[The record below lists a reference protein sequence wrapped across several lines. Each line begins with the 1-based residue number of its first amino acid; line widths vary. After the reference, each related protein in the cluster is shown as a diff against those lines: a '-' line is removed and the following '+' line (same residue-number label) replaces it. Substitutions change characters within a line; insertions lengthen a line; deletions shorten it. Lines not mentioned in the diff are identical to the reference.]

1 MSEEVP
7 SGRVVDGRFTLVER
21 LGSGGM
27 GMVWRARDEA
37 LHRDVALKEVRPP
50 DPALAEYDPEGARTL
65 RARVLREARALARLD
80 HPNVVTVHH
89 IVDPGEDG
97 YPWIVMELVAG
108 SSLHDRLAAGPMEPA
123 DAAGLGRGI
132 LSALRAAHAA
142 GIQHR
147 DVKPA
152 NVLLRADGRPV
163 LTDFGIAAI
172 RESTSLTMTGALI
185 GSPDYIAPERIRG
198 TEGDPSSDLWSLGMM
213 LYVAV
218 EGSHP
223 LRRATTLA
231 TLAAVLDEEIPPPS
245 RAGALAPVLSA
256 LLTRDIPARPDAE
269 TLDRLLADAER
280 GGSTPPTPTEPV
292 GERPGGAHE
301 GFVGPGVAQGG
312 AGHPGVAQGGAG
324 HSEGAHPASPR
335 PGPRHPVPPHP
346 ATPYPGP
353 VHAAPTQSAAPP
365 QRPGPTPAAP
375 YAYGAGTPVSGPQ
388 PPAPAPSSGAEAPE
402 DRVPTGYGSPPRASA
417 AAAPER
423 GRRAGR
429 RARRITAASSVVS
442 AAVLTG
448 AILWTAGAFSSG
460 GADSDDR
467 PRDRASAPRGSAP
480 APTPIADGPD
490 EQDAPEAEAETV
502 NLLTPDGA
510 RTAIEALK
518 PLMGGTKVTDFTL
531 YREHASAEAPLKSNA
546 ALYDSFSYRDGRAEN
561 DGMGGTLM
569 SGSTT
574 VDLDSV
580 DWDALPALLK
590 TAEGTLNID
599 EPESSY
605 VIVDPSSPFHDDR
618 PVLRVYVT
626 DSHGGA
632 FLTAE
637 LDGRVIEKNPRP
649 KG

>member
-7 SGRVVDGRFTLVER
+7 SGRVIDGRFTLVER

-65 RARVLREARALARLD
+65 RARVLREARALARVD

-108 SSLHDRLAAGPMEPA
+108 SSLHDRLATGPMEPA
-123 DAAGLGRGI
+123 DAAELGRGI

-152 NVLLRADGRPV
+152 NVLLRPDGRPV

-218 EGSHP
+218 EGRHP

-231 TLAAVLDEEIPPPS
+231 TLAAVLDEEIPPPV

-256 LLTRDIPARPDAE
+256 LLTRDIPARPDAA
-269 TLDRLLADAER
+269 TLDRLLAEAAR
-280 GGSTPPTPTEPV
+280 AGGSTPPTPTERV
-292 GERPGGAHE
+292 RERPAS
-301 GFVGPGVAQGG
+301 
-312 AGHPGVAQGGAG
+312 AGRGTG
-324 HSEGAHPASPR
+324 HPAS
-335 PGPRHPVPPHP
+335 
-346 ATPYPGP
+346 
-353 VHAAPTQSAAPP
+353 VHAAPTQSAATPP
-365 QRPGPTPAAP
+365 PRPGPGSAP
-375 YAYGAGTPVSGPQ
+375 FG
-388 PPAPAPSSGAEAPE
+388 APE
-402 DRVPTGYGSPPRASA
+402 DRVPTGYGTPPPASDTA
-417 AAAPER
+417 SRGR
-423 GRRAGR
+423 GRRIER
-429 RARRITAASSVVS
+429 RVWRISAASSVVS
-442 AAVLTG
+442 AVVIAG
-448 AILWTAGAFSSG
+448 AILWTAGAFSTESSG
-460 GADSDDR
+460 GDDL
-467 PRDRASAPRGSAP
+467 PRDRASAPQVP
-480 APTPIADGPD
+480 APTSDPIADGSD
-490 EQDAPEAEAETV
+490 EQDAPEAETA

-531 YREHASAEAPLKSNA
+531 YGEHVSAEAPLKSNA
-546 ALYDSFSYRDGRAEN
+546 ALYDRFSYRDGRAKN
-561 DGMGGTLM
+561 DDMGGTLM

-590 TAEGTLNID
+590 TAEKTLNVAD
-599 EPESSY
+599 PESSY

-618 PVLRVYVT
+618 PVLRVYVS
-626 DSHGGA
+626 DAHGGA

>member
-7 SGRVVDGRFTLVER
+7 SGRVIDGRFTLVER

-65 RARVLREARALARLD
+65 RARVLREARALARVD

-108 SSLHDRLAAGPMEPA
+108 SSLHDRLATGPMEPA
-123 DAAGLGRGI
+123 DAAELGRGI

-152 NVLLRADGRPV
+152 NVLLRPDGRPV

-218 EGSHP
+218 EGRHP

-231 TLAAVLDEEIPPPS
+231 TLAAVLDEEIPPPV

-256 LLTRDIPARPDAE
+256 LLTRDIPARPAAE
-269 TLDRLLADAER
+269 TLDRLLAEAAR
-280 GGSTPPTPTEPV
+280 GGGSTPPTPTERV
-292 GERPGGAHE
+292 RERPAS
-301 GFVGPGVAQGG
+301 
-312 AGHPGVAQGGAG
+312 AGRGTG
-324 HSEGAHPASPR
+324 HPAS
-335 PGPRHPVPPHP
+335 
-346 ATPYPGP
+346 
-353 VHAAPTQSAAPP
+353 VHAAPTQSATPP
-365 QRPGPTPAAP
+365 RPGATPAAP
-375 YAYGAGTPVSGPQ
+375 FGSPLSDREPPT
-388 PPAPAPSSGAEAPE
+388 PAPPGGSGAPE
-402 DRVPTGYGSPPRASA
+402 DRVPTGYGTPPPASDA
-417 AAAPER
+417 ASRER
-423 GRRAGR
+423 GRRIER
-429 RARRITAASSVVS
+429 RVWRISSASSVVS
-442 AAVLTG
+442 AVVIAG
-448 AILWTAGAFSSG
+448 AILWTAGAFSSESSG
-460 GADSDDR
+460 GDDL
-467 PRDRASAPRGSAP
+467 PRDRASAPQVP
-480 APTPIADGPD
+480 APTPDPIADESDGPD
-490 EQDAPEAEAETV
+490 EQDAPEAETA

-531 YREHASAEAPLKSNA
+531 YGEHASAEAPLKPNA
-546 ALYDSFSYRDGRAEN
+546 ALYDRFSYRDGRAKN
-561 DGMGGTLM
+561 DDMGGTLM

-590 TAEGTLNID
+590 TAEETLNV
-599 EPESSY
+599 EKPESSY

-618 PVLRVYVT
+618 PVLRVYVS

>member
-1 MSEEVP
+1 MI
-7 SGRVVDGRFTLVER
+7 DGRFTLVER

-65 RARVLREARALARLD
+65 RARVLREARALARVD

-108 SSLHDRLAAGPMEPA
+108 SSLHDRLATGPMEPA
-123 DAAGLGRGI
+123 DAAELGRGI

-152 NVLLRADGRPV
+152 NVLLRPDGRPV

-218 EGSHP
+218 EGRHP

-231 TLAAVLDEEIPPPS
+231 TLAAVLDEEIPPPV
-245 RAGALAPVLSA
+245 RAGALAPVLNA
-256 LLTRDIPARPDAE
+256 LLTRDIPARPDAA
-269 TLDRLLADAER
+269 TLDRLLAEAAR
-280 GGSTPPTPTEPV
+280 GGGGSTHPTPTQPV
-292 GERPGGAHE
+292 QERPAS
-301 GFVGPGVAQGG
+301 A
-312 AGHPGVAQGGAG
+312 HPGSVHAASAHTG
-324 HSEGAHPASPR
+324 SAHPASAH
-335 PGPRHPVPPHP
+335 PGS
-346 ATPYPGP
+346 
-353 VHAAPTQSAAPP
+353 VHAAPTQSAATPP
-365 QRPGPTPAAP
+365 PRPGP
-375 YAYGAGTPVSGPQ
+375 GPF
-388 PPAPAPSSGAEAPE
+388 GAPE
-402 DRVPTGYGSPPRASA
+402 DRVPTGYGTPPPASDTA
-417 AAAPER
+417 SRER
-423 GRRAGR
+423 GRRIER
-429 RARRITAASSVVS
+429 RVRRISAASSVV
-442 AAVLTG
+442 AAVVIAG
-448 AILWTAGAFSSG
+448 AILWTTGAFSSEGSG
-460 GADSDDR
+460 GDDL
-467 PRDRASAPRGSAP
+467 PRDRASAPQVP
-480 APTPIADGPD
+480 APTPDPIADGSGGSDDQDVPD
-490 EQDAPEAEAETV
+490 AEAA

-510 RTAIEALK
+510 RTAIEALT

-531 YREHASAEAPLKSNA
+531 YGEHASAEAPLKTNA
-546 ALYDSFSYRDGRAEN
+546 ALYDRFSYRDGRAKN
-561 DGMGGTLM
+561 DDMGGTLM

-590 TAEGTLNID
+590 TAEKTLNVD
-599 EPESSY
+599 DPESSY

-618 PVLRVYVT
+618 PVLRVYVS

-649 KG
+649 TG

>member
-7 SGRVVDGRFTLVER
+7 SGRVIDGRFTLVER

-27 GMVWRARDEA
+27 GMVWRAHDEA

-65 RARVLREARALARLD
+65 RARVLREARALARVD

-108 SSLHDRLAAGPMEPA
+108 SSLHDRLATGPMAPA
-123 DAAGLGRGI
+123 DAAELGRGI
-132 LSALRAAHAA
+132 LSALRAAHAV

-152 NVLLRADGRPV
+152 NVLLRPDGRPV

-218 EGSHP
+218 EGRHP

-231 TLAAVLDEEIPPPS
+231 TLAAVLDEEIPPPV
-245 RAGALAPVLSA
+245 RAGALAPALNA

-269 TLDRLLADAER
+269 TLDRLLAEASR
-280 GGSTPPTPTEPV
+280 GGGSTAPTPTEPV
-292 GERPGGAHE
+292 RERPA
-301 GFVGPGVAQGG
+301 
-312 AGHPGVAQGGAG
+312 
-324 HSEGAHPASPR
+324 SAHPASA
-335 PGPRHPVPPHP
+335 HP
-346 ATPYPGP
+346 ASGHPASAHPGY
-353 VHAAPTQSAAPP
+353 VHAAPTQSAATPP
-365 QRPGPTPAAP
+365 PRPGPGFAP
-375 YAYGAGTPVSGPQ
+375 FG
-388 PPAPAPSSGAEAPE
+388 APE
-402 DRVPTGYGSPPRASA
+402 DRVPTGYATPPPASA
-417 AAAPER
+417 ATPDER
-423 GRRAGR
+423 GRRIER
-429 RARRITAASSVVS
+429 RVWRISAASSVVS
-442 AAVLTG
+442 AVVIAG
-448 AILWTAGAFSSG
+448 AILWTSGAFSSKG
-460 GADSDDR
+460 SDSDDL
-467 PRDRASAPRGSAP
+467 PRDRASAPQVSASAP
-480 APTPIADGPD
+480 APDPVADGPD
-490 EQDAPEAEAETV
+490 EQDVPEAV

-510 RTAIEALK
+510 RTAIDALK

-531 YREHASAEAPLKSNA
+531 YGEHASAEAPLKSNA
-546 ALYDSFSYRDGRAEN
+546 ALYDRFSYRDGRAKN
-561 DGMGGTLM
+561 DDMGGTLT

-574 VDLDSV
+574 IDLNSV

-590 TAEGTLNID
+590 TAERTLNIED
-599 EPESSY
+599 PESSY
-605 VIVDPSSPFHDDR
+605 VIVDPSSPFHNDR
-618 PVLRVYVT
+618 PVVRVYVS

-632 FLTAE
+632 FLTAG

>member
-7 SGRVVDGRFTLVER
+7 SGRVIDGRFTLVER

-50 DPALAEYDPEGARTL
+50 DPALAEYDPDGARTL
-65 RARVLREARALARLD
+65 RARVLREARALARVD

-108 SSLHDRLAAGPMEPA
+108 SSLHDRLANGPMAPA
-123 DAAGLGRGI
+123 DAAELGRGI
-132 LSALRAAHAA
+132 LSALRAAHAV

-152 NVLLRADGRPV
+152 NVLLRPDGRPV

-218 EGSHP
+218 EGRHP

-231 TLAAVLDEEIPPPS
+231 TLAAVLDEEIPPPV
-245 RAGALAPVLSA
+245 RAGALAPVLNA

-269 TLDRLLADAER
+269 TLDRLLAEASR
-280 GGSTPPTPTEPV
+280 GGGSTAPTPTEPV
-292 GERPGGAHE
+292 RERPA
-301 GFVGPGVAQGG
+301 
-312 AGHPGVAQGGAG
+312 
-324 HSEGAHPASPR
+324 SAHPAS
-335 PGPRHPVPPHP
+335 
-346 ATPYPGP
+346 
-353 VHAAPTQSAAPP
+353 VHAAPTQSAATPP
-365 QRPGPTPAAP
+365 PRPGPGFAP
-375 YAYGAGTPVSGPQ
+375 FG
-388 PPAPAPSSGAEAPE
+388 APE
-402 DRVPTGYGSPPRASA
+402 DRVPTGYATPPPASA
-417 AAAPER
+417 ATPDER
-423 GRRAGR
+423 GRRIER
-429 RARRITAASSVVS
+429 RVWRISAASSVVS
-442 AAVLTG
+442 AVVIAG
-448 AILWTAGAFSSG
+448 AILWTNGAFSSEGSG
-460 GADSDDR
+460 GDDR
-467 PRDRASAPRGSAP
+467 PRDRASAPQVSASAP
-480 APTPIADGPD
+480 APVADGPD
-490 EQDAPEAEAETV
+490 DSDDSDEKGVPEAEAEEV

-510 RTAIEALK
+510 RTAIDALK

-531 YREHASAEAPLKSNA
+531 YGEHASAEAPLKSNA
-546 ALYDSFSYRDGRAEN
+546 ALYDRFSYRDGRAKN
-561 DGMGGTLM
+561 DDMGGTLT

-574 VDLDSV
+574 IDLNSV

-590 TAEGTLNID
+590 TAEKTLNVD
-599 EPESSY
+599 DPESSY

-618 PVLRVYVT
+618 PVLRVYVS

>member
-7 SGRVVDGRFTLVER
+7 SGRVIDGRFTLVER

-65 RARVLREARALARLD
+65 RARVLREARALARVD

-108 SSLHDRLAAGPMEPA
+108 SSLHDRLSTGPMEPA

-152 NVLLRADGRPV
+152 NVLLRPDGRPV

-218 EGSHP
+218 EGRHP

-231 TLAAVLDEEIPPPS
+231 TLAAVLDEEIPPPV

-269 TLDRLLADAER
+269 TLDRMLAEAAR
-280 GGSTPPTPTEPV
+280 GVGGAPPTPTEPV
-292 GERPGGAHE
+292 RERPASAH
-301 GFVGPGVAQGG
+301 
-312 AGHPGVAQGGAG
+312 
-324 HSEGAHPASPR
+324 
-335 PGPRHPVPPHP
+335 
-346 ATPYPGP
+346 PGP
-353 VHAAPTQSAAPP
+353 VHAAPTQSAATPP
-365 QRPGPTPAAP
+365 PRPVPGPASHAP
-375 YAYGAGTPVSGPQ
+375 FGSPVSDRER
-388 PPAPAPSSGAEAPE
+388 PAPARAGGSAAPE
-402 DRVPTGYGSPPRASA
+402 DRVPTGYGTPPPVSGAASRESGR
-417 AAAPER
+417 PIER
-423 GRRAGR
+423 RVW
-429 RARRITAASSVVS
+429 RISAASSVVS
-442 AAVLTG
+442 AVVIAGT
-448 AILWTAGAFSSG
+448 ILWTTGAFSSKG
-460 GADSDDR
+460 SDSDDR
-467 PRDRASAPRGSAP
+467 PRDRASAPRVSAP
-480 APTPIADGPD
+480 APDPVADGSDDTGASGASD
-490 EQDAPEAEAETV
+490 EKDVPAAA
-502 NLLTPDGA
+502 NLLTPEGA

-518 PLMGGTKVTDFTL
+518 PLMGGTEVTDFTL
-531 YREHASAEAPLKSNA
+531 YGEHASAEAPLKSNA
-546 ALYDSFSYRDGRAEN
+546 ALYDRFSYRDGRAKN
-561 DGMGGTLM
+561 DDMGGTLM

-590 TAEGTLNID
+590 TAEKTLNVD
-599 EPESSY
+599 APESSY
-605 VIVDPSSPFHDDR
+605 VIVDPSSPFHGDR
-618 PVLRVYVT
+618 PVLRVYVS

-632 FLTAE
+632 FLTAG

>member
-7 SGRVVDGRFTLVER
+7 SGRVIDGRFTLVER

-65 RARVLREARALARLD
+65 RARVLREARALARVD

-108 SSLHDRLAAGPMEPA
+108 SSLHDRLATGPMEPA
-123 DAAGLGRGI
+123 DAAELGRGI

-152 NVLLRADGRPV
+152 NVLLRPDGRPV

-218 EGSHP
+218 EGRHP

-231 TLAAVLDEEIPPPS
+231 TLAAVLDEEIPPPV
-245 RAGALAPVLSA
+245 RAGALAPVLNA
-256 LLTRDIPARPDAE
+256 LLTRDIPARPDAA
-269 TLDRLLADAER
+269 TLDRLLAEAAR
-280 GGSTPPTPTEPV
+280 GGGSTPPTPTQPV
-292 GERPGGAHE
+292 RERPA
-301 GFVGPGVAQGG
+301 
-312 AGHPGVAQGGAG
+312 
-324 HSEGAHPASPR
+324 SAHPASAHV
-335 PGPRHPVPPHP
+335 GS
-346 ATPYPGP
+346 
-353 VHAAPTQSAAPP
+353 VHAAPTQSAATPP
-365 QRPGPTPAAP
+365 PRPGP
-375 YAYGAGTPVSGPQ
+375 GPF
-388 PPAPAPSSGAEAPE
+388 GAPE
-402 DRVPTGYGSPPRASA
+402 DRVPTGYGTPPPASDTA
-417 AAAPER
+417 SRER
-423 GRRAGR
+423 GRRIER
-429 RARRITAASSVVS
+429 RVRRISAASSVV
-442 AAVLTG
+442 AAVVIAG
-448 AILWTAGAFSSG
+448 AILWTTGAFSSEGSG
-460 GADSDDR
+460 GDDL
-467 PRDRASAPRGSAP
+467 PRDRASAPQVP
-480 APTPIADGPD
+480 APTPDPIADGSGGSGDQDVPD
-490 EQDAPEAEAETV
+490 AEAA

-531 YREHASAEAPLKSNA
+531 YGEHASAEAPLKTNA
-546 ALYDSFSYRDGRAEN
+546 ALYDRFSYRDGRAKN
-561 DGMGGTLM
+561 DDMGGTLM

-590 TAEGTLNID
+590 TAEKTLNVD
-599 EPESSY
+599 DPESSY

-618 PVLRVYVT
+618 PVLRVYVS
-626 DSHGGA
+626 DAHGGA

-649 KG
+649 TG

>member
-1 MSEEVP
+1 MSAEAP
-7 SGRVVDGRFTLVER
+7 SGRVIDGRFTLVER

-65 RARVLREARALARLD
+65 RARVLREARALARVD

-123 DAAGLGRGI
+123 EAAELGRGI
-132 LSALRAAHAA
+132 LSALRAAHAS

-152 NVLLRADGRPV
+152 NVLLRTDGRPV

-218 EGSHP
+218 EGRHP
-223 LRRATTLA
+223 LHRATTLA
-231 TLAAVLDEEIPPPS
+231 TLAAVLDEEIPPPV
-245 RAGALAPVLSA
+245 RAGSLTPVLNA

-269 TLDRLLADAER
+269 ALDRLLAEAAR
-280 GGSTPPTPTEPV
+280 TGGSPAPTPTEPV
-292 GERPGGAHE
+292 RERPASARPGSVHATPTLTAATPPPRPGSASESVPPPSPVSDRKPPASARPGGSTA
-301 GFVGPGVAQGG
+301 
-312 AGHPGVAQGGAG
+312 
-324 HSEGAHPASPR
+324 ASS
-335 PGPRHPVPPHP
+335 
-346 ATPYPGP
+346 
-353 VHAAPTQSAAPP
+353 SAASSS
-365 QRPGPTPAAP
+365 AA
-375 YAYGAGTPVSGPQ
+375 G
-388 PPAPAPSSGAEAPE
+388 PE
-402 DRVPTGYGSPPRASA
+402 DRIPTGYGFPPPASA
-417 AAAPER
+417 STPASGGNPYQQPATDPYGAQHER
-423 GRRAGR
+423 GRRVER
-429 RARRITAASSVVS
+429 RVWRISAASSVVS
-442 AAVLTG
+442 AVVIAG
-448 AILWTAGAFSSG
+448 AIIWTVDPFSSRG
-460 GADSDDR
+460 SDSDDR
-467 PRDRASAPRGSAP
+467 PRDRASAPQVPAP
-480 APTPIADGPD
+480 APDPVADDSDGSD
-490 EQDAPEAEAETV
+490 GSDGSGGSEEEVPEAED
-502 NLLTPDGA
+502 LLTPDGA
-510 RTAIEALK
+510 RAAIKAMK
-518 PLMGGTKVTDFTL
+518 PVMGGTKVTDFTL
-531 YREHASAEAPLKSNA
+531 YGEHASADAPLKSNA
-546 ALYDSFSYRDGRAEN
+546 ALYDRFSYRDGRAKN
-561 DGMGGTLM
+561 DDMGGTLP

-574 VDLDSV
+574 IDLNFV

-590 TAEGTLNID
+590 TAEKTLNVD
-599 EPESSY
+599 EPESRY
-605 VIVDPSSPFHDDR
+605 VIVDPSSPFHEDR
-618 PVLRVYVT
+618 PVLRVYVS

-632 FLTAE
+632 FLTAG

>member
-7 SGRVVDGRFTLVER
+7 SGRVIDGRFTLVER

-65 RARVLREARALARLD
+65 RARVLREARALARVD

-108 SSLHDRLAAGPMEPA
+108 SSLHDRLATGPMEPA
-123 DAAGLGRGI
+123 DAAELGRGI
-132 LSALRAAHAA
+132 LSALRAAHTA

-152 NVLLRADGRPV
+152 NVLLRPDGRPV

-218 EGSHP
+218 EGRHP

-231 TLAAVLDEEIPPPS
+231 TLAAVLDEEIPPPV
-245 RAGALAPVLSA
+245 RAGALAPVLNA
-256 LLTRDIPARPDAE
+256 LLTRDIPARPDAA
-269 TLDRLLADAER
+269 TLDRLLAEAAR
-280 GGSTPPTPTEPV
+280 GGGSTPPTPTQPV
-292 GERPGGAHE
+292 QERPASAH
-301 GFVGPGVAQGG
+301 
-312 AGHPGVAQGGAG
+312 AGSVHAA
-324 HSEGAHPASPR
+324 SAHTGS
-335 PGPRHPVPPHP
+335 
-346 ATPYPGP
+346 
-353 VHAAPTQSAAPP
+353 VHAAPTQSAATPP
-365 QRPGPTPAAP
+365 PRPGP
-375 YAYGAGTPVSGPQ
+375 GPF
-388 PPAPAPSSGAEAPE
+388 GAPE
-402 DRVPTGYGSPPRASA
+402 DRVPTGYGTPPPASDTA
-417 AAAPER
+417 SRER
-423 GRRAGR
+423 GRRIER
-429 RARRITAASSVVS
+429 RVRRISAASSVV
-442 AAVLTG
+442 AAVVIAG
-448 AILWTAGAFSSG
+448 AILWTTGAFSSEGSG
-460 GADSDDR
+460 GDDL
-467 PRDRASAPRGSAP
+467 PRDRASAPQVP
-480 APTPIADGPD
+480 APTPDPIADGSGGSGDQDVPD
-490 EQDAPEAEAETV
+490 AEAA

-510 RTAIEALK
+510 RTAIEALT

-531 YREHASAEAPLKSNA
+531 YGEHASAEAPLKTNA
-546 ALYDSFSYRDGRAEN
+546 ALYDRFSYRDGRAKN
-561 DGMGGTLM
+561 DDMGGTLM

-590 TAEGTLNID
+590 TAEKTLNVD
-599 EPESSY
+599 DPESSY

-618 PVLRVYVT
+618 PVLRVYVS

>member
-7 SGRVVDGRFTLVER
+7 SGRVIDGRFTLVER

-65 RARVLREARALARLD
+65 RARVLREARALARVD

-108 SSLHDRLAAGPMEPA
+108 SSLHDRLATGPMAPA
-123 DAAGLGRGI
+123 DAAELGRGI
-132 LSALRAAHAA
+132 LSALRAAHAV

-152 NVLLRADGRPV
+152 NVLLRPDGRPV

-218 EGSHP
+218 EGRHP

-231 TLAAVLDEEIPPPS
+231 TLAAVLDEEIPPPV
-245 RAGALAPVLSA
+245 RAGALAPALNA

-269 TLDRLLADAER
+269 TLDRLLAEAAR
-280 GGSTPPTPTEPV
+280 GGGSTAPTPTEPV
-292 GERPGGAHE
+292 RERPA
-301 GFVGPGVAQGG
+301 
-312 AGHPGVAQGGAG
+312 
-324 HSEGAHPASPR
+324 SAHPASA
-335 PGPRHPVPPHP
+335 HP
-346 ATPYPGP
+346 ASTHPASAHPASAHPGS
-353 VHAAPTQSAAPP
+353 VHAAPTQSAATPP
-365 QRPGPTPAAP
+365 PRPGPGFAP
-375 YAYGAGTPVSGPQ
+375 FG
-388 PPAPAPSSGAEAPE
+388 APE
-402 DRVPTGYGSPPRASA
+402 DRVPTGYATPPPTSA
-417 AAAPER
+417 VTPDER
-423 GRRAGR
+423 GRRIER
-429 RARRITAASSVVS
+429 RVWRISAASSVVS
-442 AAVLTG
+442 AVVIVG
-448 AILWTAGAFSSG
+448 AILWTSGAFSSEGSG
-460 GADSDDR
+460 GDDR
-467 PRDRASAPRGSAP
+467 PRDRASAPQVSASAP
-480 APTPIADGPD
+480 APEPVADGPD
-490 EQDAPEAEAETV
+490 EQDVPEAETV

-510 RTAIEALK
+510 RTAIDALK

-531 YREHASAEAPLKSNA
+531 YGEHASAEAPLKSNA
-546 ALYDSFSYRDGRAEN
+546 ALYDRFSYRDGRAKN
-561 DGMGGTLM
+561 DDMGGTLT

-574 VDLDSV
+574 IDLNSV

-590 TAEGTLNID
+590 TAEKTLNVD
-599 EPESSY
+599 DPESSY

-618 PVLRVYVT
+618 PVVRVYVS

>member
-7 SGRVVDGRFTLVER
+7 SGRVIDGRFTLVER

-65 RARVLREARALARLD
+65 RARVLREARALARVD

-108 SSLHDRLAAGPMEPA
+108 SSLHDRLATGPMEPA
-123 DAAGLGRGI
+123 DAAELGRGI

-152 NVLLRADGRPV
+152 NVLLRTDGRPV

-198 TEGDPSSDLWSLGMM
+198 TEGDPSSDFWSLGMM

-218 EGSHP
+218 EGHHP
-223 LRRATTLA
+223 LRKATTLA
-231 TLAAVLDEEIPPPS
+231 TLAAVLDEEVPPPV
-245 RAGALAPVLSA
+245 RAGALTPVLTA

-269 TLDRLLADAER
+269 TLDRLLAEAAR
-280 GGSTPPTPTEPV
+280 GGRSTPPTPTEPV
-292 GERPGGAHE
+292 RERPASAGQ
-301 GFVGPGVAQGG
+301 GPAQSGPV
-312 AGHPGVAQGGAG
+312 HPG
-324 HSEGAHPASPR
+324 S
-335 PGPRHPVPPHP
+335 
-346 ATPYPGP
+346 
-353 VHAAPTQSAAPP
+353 VHAAPTQSAHAAPTQSAHAAP
-365 QRPGPTPAAP
+365 QSAATPPPRPRPGP
-375 YAYGAGTPVSGPQ
+375 G
-388 PPAPAPSSGAEAPE
+388 APE
-402 DRVPTGYGSPPRASA
+402 DRIPTGYGPPPPASDSDA
-417 AAAPER
+417 SRER
-423 GRRAGR
+423 GRRIER
-429 RARRITAASSVVS
+429 RVWRISAASSVVS
-442 AAVLTG
+442 AVVIAGT
-448 AILWTAGAFSSG
+448 ILWTSGAFSSKG
-460 GADSDDR
+460 SDSDDR
-467 PRDRASAPRGSAP
+467 PRDRVSAPQVSASAS

-490 EQDAPEAEAETV
+490 DTGASDGSGEKDVEEAPKAA

-510 RTAIEALK
+510 RAAIKALK

-531 YREHASAEAPLKSNA
+531 YGEHASAEAPLKSNA
-546 ALYDSFSYRDGRAEN
+546 ALYDRFSYRDGRAKN
-561 DGMGGTLM
+561 DDMGGTLM

-574 VDLDSV
+574 VDLNSV

-590 TAEGTLNID
+590 TAERTLNV
-599 EPESSY
+599 ENPESSY
-605 VIVDPSSPFHDDR
+605 VIVDPSSPFHNDR
-618 PVLRVYVT
+618 PVLRVYVS

-632 FLTAE
+632 FLTAG

>member
-7 SGRVVDGRFTLVER
+7 SGRVIDGRFTLVER

-65 RARVLREARALARLD
+65 RARVLREARALARVD

-108 SSLHDRLAAGPMEPA
+108 SSLHDRLATCPMEPA
-123 DAAGLGRGI
+123 DAAELGRGI

-152 NVLLRADGRPV
+152 NVLLRPDGRPV

-218 EGSHP
+218 EGRHP

-231 TLAAVLDEEIPPPS
+231 TLAAVLDEEIPPPV
-245 RAGALAPVLSA
+245 RAGALSPVLSA

-269 TLDRLLADAER
+269 TLDRLLAEAAR
-280 GGSTPPTPTEPV
+280 GGGSTAPTPTEPV
-292 GERPGGAHE
+292 RERPGGAHE
-301 GFVGPGVAQGG
+301 GAAHPWAAYPGGAHAASAAQGPG
-312 AGHPGVAQGGAG
+312 
-324 HSEGAHPASPR
+324 HPAS
-335 PGPRHPVPPHP
+335 
-346 ATPYPGP
+346 

-365 QRPGPTPAAP
+365 PRPGATPAAP
-375 YAYGAGTPVSGPQ
+375 FGSPLSGRRP
-388 PPAPAPSSGAEAPE
+388 PEPAPPVGSGAPE
-402 DRVPTGYGSPPRASA
+402 DRVPTGYGTPPPASGT
-417 AAAPER
+417 APDER
-423 GRRAGR
+423 GRRIER
-429 RARRITAASSVVS
+429 RVWRISAASSVVS
-442 AAVLTG
+442 AVVIAG
-448 AILWTAGAFSSG
+448 AILWTSGAFSSESSG
-460 GADSDDR
+460 GDDR
-467 PRDRASAPRGSAP
+467 PRDRASAPQVP
-480 APTPIADGPD
+480 APTPDPIADGSDGSD
-490 EQDAPEAEAETV
+490 EQAVPEPETV
-502 NLLTPDGA
+502 DLLTPDGA
-510 RTAIEALK
+510 RAAIGALK

-531 YREHASAEAPLKSNA
+531 YGEHASAQAPLKSNA
-546 ALYDSFSYRDGRAEN
+546 ALYDRFSYRDGRAKN
-561 DGMGGTLM
+561 DDMGGTLM

-574 VDLDSV
+574 IDLDSV
-580 DWDALPALLK
+580 DWDALPALLQ
-590 TAEGTLNID
+590 TAEKTLNVD
-599 EPESSY
+599 DPESSY

-618 PVLRVYVT
+618 PVLRVYVS
-626 DSHGGA
+626 DAHGGA

>member
-7 SGRVVDGRFTLVER
+7 SGRVIDGRFTLVER

-65 RARVLREARALARLD
+65 RARVLREARALARVD

-108 SSLHDRLAAGPMEPA
+108 SSLHDRLATGPMEPA
-123 DAAGLGRGI
+123 DAAELGRGI

-152 NVLLRADGRPV
+152 NVLLRPDGRPV

-218 EGSHP
+218 EGRHP

-231 TLAAVLDEEIPPPS
+231 TLAAVLDEEIPPPV

-256 LLTRDIPARPDAE
+256 LLTRDIPARPDAD
-269 TLDRLLADAER
+269 TLDRLLAEAAR
-280 GGSTPPTPTEPV
+280 GGGSTPPTPTEPV
-292 GERPGGAHE
+292 REQPASTGRRPG
-301 GFVGPGVAQGG
+301 
-312 AGHPGVAQGGAG
+312 
-324 HSEGAHPASPR
+324 HPAS
-335 PGPRHPVPPHP
+335 
-346 ATPYPGP
+346 
-353 VHAAPTQSAAPP
+353 VHAAPTQPATPP
-365 QRPGPTPAAP
+365 RPGATPAAP
-375 YAYGAGTPVSGPQ
+375 FGSPVSDRK
-388 PPAPAPSSGAEAPE
+388 PPTLAPPGGSGAPE
-402 DRVPTGYGSPPRASA
+402 DRVPTGYGTPPPASDA
-417 AAAPER
+417 ASRER
-423 GRRAGR
+423 GRRIER
-429 RARRITAASSVVS
+429 RVWRISAASSVVS
-442 AAVLTG
+442 AVVIAG
-448 AILWTAGAFSSG
+448 AILWTSGAFSSEGSG
-460 GADSDDR
+460 GDDR
-467 PRDRASAPRGSAP
+467 PRDRASAPQVP
-480 APTPIADGPD
+480 APTPDPIADESDGSD
-490 EQDAPEAEAETV
+490 EQDVPEPETAD
-502 NLLTPDGA
+502 LLTPDGA
-510 RTAIEALK
+510 RAAIDALK

-531 YREHASAEAPLKSNA
+531 YGEHASAEAPLKSNA
-546 ALYDSFSYRDGRAEN
+546 ALYDRFSYRDGRAKN
-561 DGMGGTLM
+561 DDMGGTLM

-580 DWDALPALLK
+580 DWDALPALLRA
-590 TAEGTLNID
+590 AEETLNVD
-599 EPESSY
+599 DPESSY

-618 PVLRVYVT
+618 PVLRVYVS
-626 DSHGGA
+626 DAHGGA